1 MWYRSKK
8 KREPC
13 KSKVATVSLRRWRWW
28 ASVSKFA
35 RVVDRRQQVCAGGGR
50 WTGGSKLAQVVGG
63 GWWASGS
70 KFAQV
75 VGGGGGGKAAV
86 SLQRL

>member
-1 MWYRSKK
+1 
-8 KREPC
+8 
-13 KSKVATVSLRRWRWW
+13 
-28 ASVSKFA
+28 
-35 RVVDRRQQVCAGGGR
+35 
-50 WTGGSKLAQVVGG
+50 VVGG

-75 VGGGGGGKAAV
+75 VGGGKAAV

>member
-1 MWYRSKK
+1 
-8 KREPC
+8 
-13 KSKVATVSLRRWRWW
+13 VGGGWW
-28 ASVSKFA
+28 ASGSKF
-35 RVVDRRQQVCAGGGR
+35 
-50 WTGGSKLAQVVGG
+50 AQVVGG

-75 VGGGGGGKAAV
+75 VGGGKAAV

>member
-1 MWYRSKK
+1 MRGW
-8 KREPC
+8 
-13 KSKVATVSLRRWRWW
+13 
-28 ASVSKFA
+28 
-35 RVVDRRQQVCAGGGR
+35 
-50 WTGGSKLAQVVGG
+50 WTGGSKFAQVVGG

-75 VGGGGGGKAAV
+75 VGGGKAAV